1 MLHLFDDV
9 FLQQDKHIDTFN
21 YRVVIS
27 EKYGTDDL
35 KNTSVY
41 PKTLKTGKT
50 WIEALGNI
58 TFSNFIRDL
67 YDIKEEKIVIFAD
80 EENFSKIIVSWLKS
94 TTNMDK
100 DSFETFADCYGHKM
114 QVYSNP
120 CDSLISRIKSLWD
133 TAEAYDFSDLNFSPS
148 IEFMLATAFYDR
160 NFSKKEKLKKLFAH
174 FIKRTYEGYILEVR
188 RHIDTYILDSDA
200 QRILGGH
207 SKTIRNYLELDKM
220 SVYKSPYFKNVSN
233 KPYSES
239 YQPGKN
245 SKLDLSL
252 LGDENIKNL
261 CNVTEEFAISIMGF
275 SYPAGLSG
283 VSNVNFSNVPFAKMM
298 TDAGI
303 WPAWM
308 SEETKAL
315 IIKDLINA
323 GHVPNPSHTF
333 KYMDSVKKGILSEED
348 YNTVL
353 DDNLKEKIAM
363 IYIPFDLGQQILFV
377 FLPYI
382 KSLAQEGMREK
393 LFKFTLK

>member
-1 MLHLFDDV
+1 
-9 FLQQDKHIDTFN
+9 
-21 YRVVIS
+21 
-27 EKYGTDDL
+27 
-35 KNTSVY
+35 
-41 PKTLKTGKT
+41 
-50 WIEALGNI
+50 
-58 TFSNFIRDL
+58 
-67 YDIKEEKIVIFAD
+67 
-80 EENFSKIIVSWLKS
+80 
-94 TTNMDK
+94 
-100 DSFETFADCYGHKM
+100 
-114 QVYSNP
+114 
-120 CDSLISRIKSLWD
+120 
-133 TAEAYDFSDLNFSPS
+133 
-148 IEFMLATAFYDR
+148 MLATAFYDR